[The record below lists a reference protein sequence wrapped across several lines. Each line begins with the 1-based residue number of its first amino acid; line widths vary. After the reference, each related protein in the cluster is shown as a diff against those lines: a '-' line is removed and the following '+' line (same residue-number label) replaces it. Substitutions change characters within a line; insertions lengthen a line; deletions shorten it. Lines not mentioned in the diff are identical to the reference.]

1 MAYDKLYIDF
11 CSSKIVVLVED
22 TQGKLPLR
30 YAIEHVDQ
38 DTIRQ
43 GQIYNLETTAQKI
56 RKAVEAATEKEKLEP
71 DFVYVGFSD
80 PEVEFITSV
89 GMSACGTPDN
99 PSEITEKHLEE
110 AISNSR
116 AVKLEEGKIIVQ
128 TIPIEFSVDSKSD
141 IKHPIGM
148 LGVRLEVKSGLVT
161 AKKSSILNYKKAIE
175 KAGFYADKF
184 YYQPV
189 SEIFAL
195 PARDEKENGVLFI
208 DIGRDLTNFG
218 IIADNKIRHV
228 GTIQLGGI
236 NLNKDLKYY
245 FGISIEKAEEI
256 KKEIAKILP
265 TEEESKEK
273 YVLNKEGRK
282 SREVTVGTITKYFQD
297 RLAEIFE
304 MIKEETISKDF
315 RHDFNLVKITG
326 GTSEIENIDKLAG
339 EILGVDSEVFYP
351 SQELESELNSWN
363 LVYHSSLSSA
373 IALYKFVNQRTLKE
387 KKTEKIGELP
397 SLKSIF
403 KKFFMK

>member
-1 MAYDKLYIDF
+1 MAYDKLYIDL

-22 TQGKLPLR
+22 SQGRLPLR

-56 RKAVEAATEKEKLEP
+56 KRAVEAAIEKEKLEP
-71 DFVYVGFSD
+71 DSVYVGFAD

-110 AISNSR
+110 AIFNSR

-128 TIPIEFSVDSKSD
+128 TIPIEFSVDSKTD

-189 SEIFAL
+189 SELFTL
-195 PARDEKENGVLFI
+195 PTQDEKENGVLFI

-218 IIADNKIRHV
+218 IIAENKIRFV
-228 GTIQLGGI
+228 GTIPLGGI

-245 FGISIEKAEEI
+245 FGISIDKAEEI
-256 KKEIAKILP
+256 KKEISKILP
-265 TEEESKEK
+265 TEEEAKDK

-282 SREVTVGTITKYFQD
+282 SKEVNLGTITKYFQD

-304 MIKEETISKDF
+304 LIKDETVLKDF

-326 GTSEIENIDKLAG
+326 GTSEIENIEKLAA

-351 SQELESELNSWN
+351 SQELETELNSWN
-363 LVYHSSLSSA
+363 LSYHSSLSSA
-373 IALYKFVNQRTLKE
+373 IALYKFVNQNKLKE
-387 KKTEKIGELP
+387 RKTEKIGELT
-397 SLKSIF
+397 SIKNILKKI
-403 KKFFMK
+403 FMK